1 MSNFSELLH
10 KSKDKS
16 LEQVKEAPINPFAVL
31 KKSVAASKIPSDAT
45 TDVGEVSSGSPP
57 AEEKTSPTTTLPKTA
72 PDDTMLGVSGA
83 NFSEANAAKEFTSP
97 DQPEK
102 YSKELVTEF
111 RSSLDILVNSIENK
125 ELVSDALKKIM
136 IDLLKYPFLGDI
148 MHPENCQLM
157 VRGLRSSYGVTLAKK
172 QTRRTKKETTS
183 ADVEEVMDLIGDLD
197 IEI

>member
-1 MSNFSELLH
+1 
-10 KSKDKS
+10 
-16 LEQVKEAPINPFAVL
+16 
-31 KKSVAASKIPSDAT
+31 
-45 TDVGEVSSGSPP
+45 
-57 AEEKTSPTTTLPKTA
+57 
-72 PDDTMLGVSGA
+72 MLGVSGA